1 LASMVRKMEIHNLK
15 VHLELNS
22 LRCAFLVRQFDA
34 AKTPEQKNLLSSR
47 WQRAIL
53 EGHAYRYK
61 LRLLEKEERP
71 ARRPPC
77 SEPLSRSHLP
87 NQEQPYQRSA

>member
-1 LASMVRKMEIHNLK
+1 MVRKMEIHNLK

-61 LRLLEKEERP
+61 LRLLENEERP
-71 ARRPPC
+71 TRRPPC
-77 SEPLSRSHLP
+77 SEPLGRDGLG
-87 NQEQPYQRSA
+87 QQYQRSA

>member
-1 LASMVRKMEIHNLK
+1 MASMVRKMEIHNLK

-71 ARRPPC
+71 TRRPP
-77 SEPLSRSHLP
+77 SSDPLWRSNLP
-87 NQEQPYQRSA
+87 NRDQTCQRSA